1 MVKNDVTSRPDLLG
15 KSDIS
20 DTSEDNSTA
29 DSRLREALQLI
40 RVIVKFHPRLFAIA
54 VSGAAVFAVCTVG
67 SSIGVRWMVDRVI
80 LIRFNEGELDTSA
93 IIIGACLV
101 IGIGLVRAAGVVIRR
116 SFAGR
121 TEWRTAESITN
132 QVLDHVVAQPITW
145 HRKRMTGDIVA
156 RCGVDSDASVSILA
170 PLPFASSVLVMM
182 LVSSIWML
190 SVDVPLGVL
199 AIVVF
204 PILLILNI
212 SYQKRIDR
220 FYALAQDELG
230 ELSQAVHESFDGVM
244 VVKSFGAENRET
256 ERLAVITSRL
266 RNARIDAVSV
276 RSSFE
281 AAIDAIPS
289 LINITL
295 IVLGAIRVKTGAM
308 TVGDLTSFIYLFT
321 LLVFPLRIIGYLFSE
336 IPHSVAGWR
345 RVREVLDEP
354 VGQDPNELIRQPKFG
369 VALSCENLN
378 FSHTSENSVL
388 KDLSLEI
395 LTGRTVAI
403 VGATGCGKT
412 TLLHLLSGLIESD
425 SGTISVQPGGV
436 GLVFQ
441 EAFLFAESLRFNI
454 TLDSSI
460 TDAQVNKSLRIAE
473 CTDFVNDL
481 TNGLDTIMGERGV
494 SLSGGQRQRIAL
506 ARAIA
511 HNRGVLLLDD
521 TTSALDP
528 ATEARVVNNLR
539 EMSLTAT
546 NTTNKTTVVI
556 VASRPSTI
564 ALADEVLYLRNGQI
578 ADHAPHGVLYTRN
591 SEYRE
596 LINAFE
602 HDRHE

>member
-1 MVKNDVTSRPDLLG
+1 MVKNNVTYLSDPSDL
-15 KSDIS
+15 SDIPEN
-20 DTSEDNSTA
+20 TSTT
-29 DSRLREALQLI
+29 DSRLKEALQLI

-54 VSGAAVFAVCTVG
+54 VTGAAVFAICTVG

-80 LIRFNEGELDTSA
+80 LIRFNEGEIDTSA
-93 IIIGACLV
+93 IVIGACLV
-101 IGIGLVRAAGVVIRR
+101 IGIGLIRAAGVIVRR

-132 QVLDHVVAQPITW
+132 RVLDHVVAQPITW

-156 RCGVDSDASVSILA
+156 RCGVDSDASVAILA

-182 LVSSIWML
+182 LVSSVWML
-190 SVDVPLGVL
+190 SVDIPLGVL

-204 PILLILNI
+204 PILLMLNI
-212 SYQKRIDR
+212 GYQKRIDR

-230 ELSQAVHESFDGVM
+230 SLSQAVHESFDGVM

-276 RSSFE
+276 RSTFE

-308 TVGDLTSFIYLFT
+308 SVGDLTSFIYLFT

-345 RVREVLDEP
+345 RVREVFDEP
-354 VGQDPNELIRQPKFG
+354 IGQDPNDVIQIPKSG
-369 VALSCENLN
+369 VALSCKNIN
-378 FSHTSENSVL
+378 FSHTPENSVL

-395 LTGRTVAI
+395 LSGRTVAI

-412 TLLHLLSGLIESD
+412 TLLHLLSGLIKSD

-441 EAFLFAESLRFNI
+441 EAFLFAESLKFNI

-460 TDAQVNKSLRIAE
+460 TDAQVEKSLRIAE
-473 CTDFVNDL
+473 CTDFISDL

-511 HNRGVLLLDD
+511 HNRAVLLLDD

-539 EMSLTAT
+539 EMSMTDI
-546 NTTNKTTVVI
+546 NTTTVVI

-564 ALADEVLYLRNGQI
+564 ALADEVLYMRSGQI
-578 ADHAPHGVLYTRN
+578 VDHARHEVLYARN
-591 SEYRE
+591 SDYRE